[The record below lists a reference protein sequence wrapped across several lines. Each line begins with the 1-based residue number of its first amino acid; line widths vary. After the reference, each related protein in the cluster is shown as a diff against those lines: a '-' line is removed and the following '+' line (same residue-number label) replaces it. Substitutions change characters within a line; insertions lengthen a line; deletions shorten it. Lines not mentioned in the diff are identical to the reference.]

1 MEGKSRDSD
10 ELNTLLINSIEVLTK
25 KIDKVEDLL
34 KDSNNLQSS
43 NNVALNDLKTAVI
56 SSNKVFEQVSQGV
69 KDLYEKVRG
78 LEILSKLAGNLNLG
92 SILGGLGSAAGPKK

>member
-1 MEGKSRDSD
+1 METTSRDSE
-10 ELNTLLINSIEVLTK
+10 ELNTLLINSLEALTK
-25 KIDKVEDLL
+25 KLDKIEDAL
-34 KDSNNLQSS
+34 KNSNELQSS
-43 NNVALNDLKTAVI
+43 NNTALVDLKAAVI

-92 SILGGLGSAAGPKK
+92 SILGGLGSAAGQKK